1 MTVLWTLLSL
11 PSGEGAKGYDLP
23 LPDIPEVHR
32 QPRRQARKEKALQV
46 RVLWREVVNHRE
58 GCQAKACQVSAS
70 QDGHGFGVCGEGNG

>member
-32 QPRRQARKEKALQV
+32 QPRRQARTTQALQV
-46 RVLWREVVNHRE
+46 RDMRCEVVNHRE
-58 GCQAKACQVSAS
+58 DSQAKACQVSAG
-70 QDGHGFGVCGEGNG
+70 QDGY